1 MTAAE
6 SLAAMDREK
15 AYAIAYGG
23 RFSNAHSMAWS
34 DIASFCEETARM
46 GLGENPRSFAAASL
60 MDREYEG
67 QFIPLIQAMVMWGVP
82 A

>member
-15 AYAIAYGG
+15 AYAIAYGD
-23 RFSNAHSMAWS
+23 RFRNALILGWS
-34 DIASFCEETARM
+34 DVASAVEDTSRM
-46 GLGENPRSFAAASL
+46 SLGENPRSFAAASL
-60 MDREYEG
+60 MDREYQG